1 MLFLLVDA
9 SQPETSIEDG
19 KEESSGEESMGVS
32 TKDDVKKEIIKPMK
46 NACANLCTRKPLYT
60 CAHVPVTSTHAQT
73 PEHARL
79 YTRAHIP
86 VSSASD
92 DGKGEA

>member
-32 TKDDVKKEIIKPMK
+32 TKDDVKKEIIKPM
-46 NACANLCTRKPLYT
+46 NP
-60 CAHVPVTSTHAQT
+60 SMQG
-73 PEHARL
+73 
-79 YTRAHIP
+79 
-86 VSSASD
+86 ASCFF
-92 DGKGEA
+92 K